1 MKKDIVAL
9 GAGRGIEQQDT
20 DVLRVQ
26 PSLTEPAAQRWTH
39 FLGGPIARHGLV
51 GRAVWAT
58 PLRVL
63 MGLALGMMS
72 LGWLSKANCLRG
84 DGDGVNWTAN
94 RQYISGCYADSIPLY
109 SIEGLKDGHFPYVYS
124 WAGDGGTRHMEY
136 PVLTGLYQWL
146 CAQLAAPLHWLADL
160 IGWSVPRVDF
170 YFGVNAVFLAIAWI
184 GTLWFTYQLA
194 GHRVWDVILVAA
206 SPIVGVHIFTNF
218 DSLATVCAMGA
229 IFLWTRKKYAGAGV
243 LIGLGTAAKLWPA
256 YILGAFLVL
265 VIRHRW

>member
-9 GAGRGIEQQDT
+9 GAVKGKEQQDT

-39 FLGGPIARHGLV
+39 FLGGPIASHGLV

-109 SIEGLKDGHFPYVYS
+109 SMK
-124 WAGDGGTRHMEY
+124 A
-136 PVLTGLYQWL
+136 
-146 CAQLAAPLHWLADL
+146 
-160 IGWSVPRVDF
+160 
-170 YFGVNAVFLAIAWI
+170 
-184 GTLWFTYQLA
+184 
-194 GHRVWDVILVAA
+194 
-206 SPIVGVHIFTNF
+206 
-218 DSLATVCAMGA
+218 
-229 IFLWTRKKYAGAGV
+229 
-243 LIGLGTAAKLWPA
+243 
-256 YILGAFLVL
+256 
-265 VIRHRW
+265 